1 MTKPDALLLTPEA
14 PYPLVGGGPMRTA
27 SLAEYLSRE
36 YALDVIVFC
45 EPGRPDPASAFPPGL
60 ARRAGVIE
68 LPYHSK
74 RWPARVARNLIR
86 FLRGRPPL
94 NDRFS
99 GFAKPIQD
107 FLAGHRYKLAVVEH
121 FWCAAYADEIAPHA
135 ETLVLDL
142 HNVESVRYARSAP
155 FHPWP
160 MSVGLRRVAH
170 ACQRTERHWLPRFS
184 LLLTASAEDARR
196 VAQIA
201 PGCRCAVYPNALP
214 LVSRPQRAEED
225 VVVFSGNFDY
235 PPNIAA
241 VRFFRDRVWPR
252 LSRRWPQLRWRL
264 VGRNPGG
271 VRRHVRS
278 DPRIEL
284 TGPVEDALTELAAA
298 KVVVVPLLSGSGT
311 RVKIIEA
318 WAAGRAVVSTSI
330 GAEGLPAVN
339 GQHLMLADTPE
350 AFAQAVTALLE
361 SPDERR
367 RLGQAG
373 RLLYERELTWPAAW
387 ESLQRAGI

>member
-1 MTKPDALLLTPEA
+1 
-14 PYPLVGGGPMRTA
+14 
-27 SLAEYLSRE
+27 
-36 YALDVIVFC
+36 
-45 EPGRPDPASAFPPGL
+45 
-60 ARRAGVIE
+60 
-68 LPYHSK
+68 
-74 RWPARVARNLIR
+74 
-86 FLRGRPPL
+86 
-94 NDRFS
+94 
-99 GFAKPIQD
+99 
-107 FLAGHRYKLAVVEH
+107 
-121 FWCAAYADEIAPHA
+121 
-135 ETLVLDL
+135 
-142 HNVESVRYARSAP
+142 
-155 FHPWP
+155 
-160 MSVGLRRVAH
+160 
-170 ACQRTERHWLPRFS
+170 
-184 LLLTASAEDARR
+184 
-196 VAQIA
+196 
-201 PGCRCAVYPNALP
+201 
-214 LVSRPQRAEED
+214 

-271 VRRHVRS
+271 ARRHVRS

>member
-1 MTKPDALLLTPEA
+1 MTKPDALLLAPEP
-14 PYPLVGGGPMRTA
+14 PYPLVGGGPLRTA
-27 SLAEYLSRE
+27 SLAEYLSRH
-36 YALDVIVFC
+36 YTLDVIVFR

-60 ARRAGVIE
+60 ARQVGGIE
-68 LPYHSK
+68 LPHSSK
-74 RWPARVARNLIR
+74 HWPAWLVRNSIR
-86 FLRGRPPL
+86 LLRGRPPL
-94 NDRFS
+94 NDRYA

-107 FLAGHRYKLAVVEH
+107 FLAGRRYRLAVVEH
-121 FWCAAYADEIAPHA
+121 FWCAPYADAIAPHA

-142 HNVESVRYARSAP
+142 HNVESVRYDRSAP

-160 MSVGLRRVAH
+160 MSLGLRRIAH
-170 ACQRTERHWLPRFS
+170 ACQRMERLWLPRFS
-184 LLLTASAEDARR
+184 LLLTTSAEDAGR
-196 VAQIA
+196 VTQIA

-214 LVSRPQRAEED
+214 LLPQPRRVEED

-235 PPNIAA
+235 PPNISA
-241 VRFFRDRVWPR
+241 VRFFRDRIWPR
-252 LSRRWPQLRWRL
+252 LNRRWPQLRWRL

-284 TGPVEDALTELAAA
+284 TGPVEDAITELAAA

-311 RVKIIEA
+311 RIKIIEA

-339 GQHLMLADTPE
+339 GQHLILADTPE
-350 AFAQAVTALLE
+350 AFAQAVASLLE
-361 SPDERR
+361 SPDERQ
-367 RLGQAG
+367 RLGRAG

-387 ESLQRAGI
+387 ECLRKAGI